1 MIIFE
6 RIKLNNF
13 RRYVDCEFNF
23 SNDYKNN
30 VNVILARNGT
40 GKSTLFDAITWCL
53 FGEEDHLQIDSKYK
67 EDSETILN
75 SEIGFNLTQGDS
87 IDVSVELSVTDSNT
101 NNKYL
106 IKRVS
111 RFTIFNDGRLLYN
124 KEENRIAPEVLSF
137 DTKYNDWRKEDK
149 PTLIIE
155 NLIVP
160 KDLRHFFFF
169 DGERLGKHF
178 EENSS
183 DFIKKKVEQVSRLG
197 RIDNSINSINLYLHS
212 LNSKQKSLVSDK
224 NLKRKI
230 DERDILLE
238 KQQKYQEDLNLT
250 LNLQKEANKNLDK
263 CRKEV
268 EEIGFNHNNVSVLNR
283 SLSITCKRVDDIKQE
298 IEKLEDE
305 FNEKISDYFLKNIFS
320 SIIEKSNDIIY
331 KATENKEIPPPI
343 TRDYIDKILERKE
356 CICGA
361 CLDKDSK
368 YRHNLEKFKEET
380 ELINTSIDF
389 NKGQFYFEK
398 QIDLISK
405 KEYLNIKNKIKFK
418 KDELKEEEEK
428 REELNIKLGSLN
440 IERIKFLQGQL
451 EQLTSALDN
460 LKRKEI
466 NLLRDI
472 EDIGVELKRC
482 ENEIKKGEKDNER
495 LNSLNNKKA
504 YIENAKKVFTNFRKY
519 LIMKN
524 LQNLKQNTELY
535 LKEILTEK
543 KDEISEIVIDNDY
556 NLKIMSI
563 YNKDLTR
570 TLSKGESQIFV
581 MSFAAA
587 LRDLM
592 NLKTP
597 FLIDTPLG
605 RIDNEYRLEVTK
617 SFPKILE
624 NSQFIL
630 LVTSSEYTGDV
641 KEILKKISNNKL
653 VEYEVMKEGNKN
665 KLIKNE

>member
-6 RIKLNNF
+6 QIKLKNF

-23 SNDYKNN
+23 SKDYQNN

-53 FGEEDHLQIDSKYK
+53 FGEEDHLQIDSRYK

-75 SEIGFNLTQGDS
+75 SEIEFNLSKGSS
-87 IDVSVELSVTDSNT
+87 IDVEVELSIIDLNT
-101 NNKYL
+101 NNKYI
-106 IKRVS
+106 IKRTS
-111 RFTIFNDGRLLYN
+111 RFTMFNDGKLLYN

-137 DTKYNDWRKEDK
+137 DTRYNDWKREDK

-160 KDLRHFFFF
+160 RDLRHFFFF

-183 DFIKKKVEQVSRLG
+183 DFIKNKVEQVSRLG
-197 RIDNSINSINLYLHS
+197 RIDESLGSINAYLR
-212 LNSKQKSLVSDK
+212 NVNAKQKTLVSDR

-230 DERDILLE
+230 EERDSLLKRQE
-238 KQQKYQEDLNLT
+238 EYQEELNQVLS
-250 LNLQKEANKNLDK
+250 LQKEAKNNLDR
-263 CRKEV
+263 CNKEI
-268 EEIGFNHNNVSVLNR
+268 EEIGFNHNNVDVLNKSYSAIVR
-283 SLSITCKRVDDIKQE
+283 RIQNIEEE
-298 IEKLEDE
+298 IEKLEND
-305 FNEKISDYFLKNIFS
+305 FKEKISDYFLKNIFS

-398 QIDLISK
+398 QLDFISK
-405 KEYLNIKNKIKFK
+405 KEHIEIKNRIKHK
-418 KDELKEEEEK
+418 KDELKDAEDEK
-428 REELNIKLGSLN
+428 EVLKIKLNNLNID
-440 IERIKFLQGQL
+440 RIKFLQ
-451 EQLTSALDN
+451 EQIDQFTSN
-460 LKRKEI
+460 VNNSKRKEI

-472 EDIGVELKRC
+472 EDVGVELKRC

-495 LNSLNNKKA
+495 LNSLNNKKT
-504 YIENAKKVFTNFRKY
+504 YIENARKVLTNFRKH

-653 VEYEVMKEGNKN
+653 VEYEVIKEGNKN